1 MPIATGAKG
10 KKESNIIFKTKGE
23 TTMVNKIEV
32 RVVSA
37 SPLPHALHGFRLSD
51 GTVEETTA
59 HPAVK
64 SSARRAAE

>member
-1 MPIATGAKG
+1 
-10 KKESNIIFKTKGE
+10 
-23 TTMVNKIEV
+23 MVNKIEV

-59 HPAVK
+59 HPVIE